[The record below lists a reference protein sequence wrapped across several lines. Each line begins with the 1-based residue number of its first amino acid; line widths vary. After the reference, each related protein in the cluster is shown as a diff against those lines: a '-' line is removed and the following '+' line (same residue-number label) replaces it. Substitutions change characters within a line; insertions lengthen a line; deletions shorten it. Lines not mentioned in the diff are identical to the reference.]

1 MYDKACNIWRKLWS
15 FKGCF
20 ISFLFFFFVIF
31 MLWFVPKFMID
42 NGWERLTRY
51 SEDSYKNL
59 EKEANYMIES
69 KDFDTDYNLH
79 IQTYNNVTNYLC
91 FDLSDDSATVTAE
104 VDNYGK
110 PKEVINITRDFQS
123 ASSLFWS
130 SCGAIFVLCYAFSL
144 FALIILLA
152 ISCLLRFLAWIIH
165 LALMHH

>member
-1 MYDKACNIWRKLWS
+1 MYDKICDILRKFWS

-31 MLWFVPKFMID
+31 ILWVVPKLMID
-42 NGWERLTRY
+42 NGSERLTRY

-79 IQTYNNVTNYLC
+79 IQTYDNVTNYLC
-91 FDLSDDSATVTAE
+91 FDLSEDSAAVTAE
-104 VDNYGK
+104 VDNYGE
-110 PKEVINITRDFQS
+110 PKEVINITRNFQS
-123 ASSLFWS
+123 ASSLLWNTYL
-130 SCGAIFVLCYAFSL
+130 AIFALCSAFSL

-152 ISCLLRFLAWIIH
+152 ISGLLRFLAWI
-165 LALMHH
+165 AYKMTS